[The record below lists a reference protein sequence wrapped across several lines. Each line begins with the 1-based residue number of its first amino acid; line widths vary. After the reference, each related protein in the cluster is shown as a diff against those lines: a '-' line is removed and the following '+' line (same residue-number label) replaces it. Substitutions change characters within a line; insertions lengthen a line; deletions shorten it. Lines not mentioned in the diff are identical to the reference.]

1 VNVDDAG
8 YATVHD
14 YPGGSE
20 SLAPRMGMSAAIL
33 RGKVNPNDRGH
44 HLTLAEADRMIGL
57 TCDLRILQA
66 LAAQHRQVVLP
77 IDEGDDASDM
87 AVLEAIAAM
96 WSSNGDLGTAVHRA
110 LSDNVLTRRELDG
123 ISAAAHKLTN
133 RVFSMLAR
141 LEGMVEPEGSTHA

>member
-1 VNVDDAG
+1 MNVDDAA
-8 YATVHD
+8 YRVVHD

-20 SLAPRMGMSAAIL
+20 SLAPRVGMSAAIL
-33 RGKVNPNDRGH
+33 RGKVNPNDKGH
-44 HLTLAEADRMIGL
+44 HLTLREADRL
-57 TCDLRILQA
+57 TAITGDLRVLQA
-66 LAAQHRQVVLP
+66 LAAEHAQVLLP
-77 IDEGDDASDM
+77 IGEGDDASDM

-141 LEGMVEPEGSTHA
+141 LEGMVEPEGSPHA